1 MTTDQIIE
9 RCSVGLWYLASPYSH
24 SSKDIR
30 RTRYRQ
36 ACQASALI
44 IKEGVFII
52 PPIVITHPLVE
63 FGLPA
68 MDLAFYREYE
78 RMMIRR
84 CDGVIVLEL
93 DGWLSSVG
101 VGEEIAFANGIERPV
116 VYWEREEP

>member
-24 SSKDIR
+24 DIPKVMSAR
-30 RTRYRQ
+30 FDS
-36 ACQASALI
+36 ACEACATLFRA
-44 IKEGVFII
+44 GVKVFS
-52 PPIVITHPLVE
+52 PIAHTHPIAHY
-63 FGLPA
+63 GLPKGFE
-68 MDLAFYREYE
+68 FYKDYDEL
-78 RMMIRR
+78 MIRR